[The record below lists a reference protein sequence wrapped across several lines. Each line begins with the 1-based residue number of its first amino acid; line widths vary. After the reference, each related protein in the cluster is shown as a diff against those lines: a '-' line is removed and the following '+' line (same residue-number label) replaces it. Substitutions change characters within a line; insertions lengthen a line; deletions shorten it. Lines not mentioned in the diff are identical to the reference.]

1 MKPQA
6 KEAPIN
12 IRAKAEQRVLIDRA
26 AQLVHKSRTDFMLEV
41 ACREA
46 EDILLDQRLFTLN
59 DEQYQEFLDVIDS
72 PVSDNPK
79 LARLLSSKS
88 VWE

>member
-1 MKPQA
+1 MKPQT

-12 IRAKAEQRVLIDRA
+12 IRAKAEQRDLIDRA

-59 DEQYQEFLDVIDS
+59 GEQYQEFLDVIDS
-72 PVSDNPK
+72 PVSNNPK

>member
-12 IRAKAEQRVLIDRA
+12 IRAKAEQRDLIDRA

-72 PVSDNPK
+72 QVSDNPK

>member
-1 MKPQA
+1 MKPQT

-12 IRAKAEQRVLIDRA
+12 IRAKAEQRDLIDRA

-72 PVSDNPK
+72 PVSGNPK